1 MFHKSHT
8 HTLINYM
15 LIWKRFRRV
24 LGADVEKNPQKT
36 VKNMKLYRVTARTH
50 TPAGGC
56 HFLYIFHPDFSGLPS
71 LLLPASSSALA
82 APRPGWCRRRAGGFP
97 PIRDSV
103 SLRDVLL
110 HCTRESSQ
118 RYSAYYSPGCTI
130 THWQQ
135 HPLGSQSTST
145 RPKILGFPTPV
156 TGWNTTAIN

>member
-1 MFHKSHT
+1 
-8 HTLINYM
+8 M

-24 LGADVEKNPQKT
+24 LGADVEKKT
-36 VKNMKLYRVTARTH
+36 PKNSKKIWNYTEWQRTH

-56 HFLYIFHPDFSGLPS
+56 HFLYIFQPDFSGLPS

-118 RYSAYYSPGCTI
+118 RYSAHYSPGCTI

-135 HPLGSQSTST
+135 HPLGSQSTSART
-145 RPKILGFPTPV
+145 RPKILASPPQLQAGIQPP
-156 TGWNTTAIN
+156 